1 MISMILTGRV
11 FVNTSRKEN
20 WNGRQ
25 HTIWSGNQTQR
36 KKMWNPGMTQL
47 LLP

>member
-25 HTIWSGNQTQR
+25 HTIWSGLQNSKQ
-36 KKMWNPGMTQL
+36 MWNPGMTQL